1 MSSMR
6 QSRYIFWS
14 ILALA
19 LLLRAVAAIVIDRQV
34 TQAGRTFLIEGDANG
49 YWELAERIAA
59 GKNYSVYQPP
69 RFVER
74 TPGFP
79 LLLAASM
86 KLFGKSV
93 FAASLLMA
101 VVGTGCCW
109 LTWLLAKKL
118 FDDNT
123 ANWAMLSVAVSPLQI
138 GSNVQILSE
147 ASFSFDLLICL
158 LALARLIL
166 QPPSASYGRIA
177 FTNGVLTGL
186 TVLIRPGWILWV
198 GLSSLLVLLF
208 AKITISRRLLSSTL
222 IGLGCFVALLPWAWR
237 NHEVTGHWIFTSLW
251 SGPSLYDGLHEG
263 ATGASDMQFLEDDN
277 LFSKMSEFEVNEYYK
292 KRAVEFVTS
301 HPRRTIQLAFI
312 KAGRYLSPSLNA
324 TGFSGG
330 PFSLFCG
337 AWYFT
342 WTALI
347 LLGIWELRSR
357 LSIVALLVSPFLQF
371 LLVHMVFVGSIRYRL
386 PVEFPLSILAAHGL
400 VLLRQRWSPR
410 RRYESVSS
418 SGMT

>member
-1 MSSMR
+1 MR
-6 QSRYIFWS
+6 PSRYKFWS

-19 LLLRAVAAIVIDRQV
+19 LLLRVVAAMVIDRQV
-34 TQAGRTFLIEGDANG
+34 TQSGRTFLIEGDANG
-49 YWELAERIAA
+49 YWELAQRIAT
-59 GKNYSVYQPP
+59 GEDYSIYQPP
-69 RFVER
+69 RYVER

-79 LLLAASM
+79 LLLAASIR
-86 KLFGKSV
+86 LFGKSV
-93 FAASLLMA
+93 FAASLVMA

-118 FDDNT
+118 FDDTT
-123 ANWAMLSVAVSPLQI
+123 ANWAMLSVAISPLQI

-147 ASFSFDLLICL
+147 AWFTFGLLICL

-166 QPPSASYGRIA
+166 QPATTPCGRIA
-177 FTNGVLTGL
+177 FANGVLTGL
-186 TVLIRPGWILWV
+186 TVLIRPGWILWT
-198 GLSSLLVLLF
+198 GLSSLLVLMF
-208 AKITISRRLLSSTL
+208 GNMTNSRRLLSSVL
-222 IGLGCFVALLPWAWR
+222 IGLGCVTALLPWAWR
-237 NHEVTGHWIFTSLW
+237 NHDVTGHWIFTSLW

-277 LFSKMSEFEVNEYYK
+277 LFSKMSEFDVNENYK
-292 KRAVEFVTS
+292 KRAVDFVMA
-301 HPRRTIQLAFI
+301 HPGRTIQLAFI

-324 TGFSGG
+324 EGFSGG
-330 PFSLFCG
+330 PFSLFCF

-347 LLGIWELRSR
+347 FRGIWDLRRR
-357 LSIVALLVSPFLQF
+357 LSVVALLVSPFLQF

-386 PVEFPLSILAAHGL
+386 PVEFPLSILAAHGI
-400 VLLRQRWSPR
+400 VLLRQRWNHRGRP
-410 RRYESVSS
+410 EHESS

>member
-1 MSSMR
+1 MH
-6 QSRYIFWS
+6 QFRYTFWS

-19 LLLRAVAAIVIDRQV
+19 LLLRIVAAIVIDRHV

-49 YWELAERIAA
+49 YWELAERIA
-59 GKNYSVYQPP
+59 GGEDYSIYQPP
-69 RFVER
+69 RYVER

-79 LLLAASM
+79 LLVAASM

-93 FAASLLMA
+93 FGASLLMA

-109 LTWLLAKKL
+109 LTWLLAKNL
-118 FDDNT
+118 FDVST
-123 ANWAMLSVAVSPLQI
+123 ANWAMLAVAVSPLQI

-147 ASFSFDLLICL
+147 VWFSFGLLVCV

-166 QPPSASYGRIA
+166 QPPTASCGRIA
-177 FTNGVLTGL
+177 FGNGVLTGL
-186 TVLIRPGWILWV
+186 TVLIRPGWILWA
-198 GLSSLLVLLF
+198 GLSSLFVLLF
-208 AKITISRRLLSSTL
+208 GEKTISKRFLSGAL
-222 IGLGCFVALLPWAWR
+222 IGLGCFLALLPWAWR

-277 LFSKMSEFEVNEYYK
+277 LFSKMSEFDVNEHYK

-301 HPRRTIQLAFI
+301 HPGRTLRLAFI
-312 KAGRYLSPSLNA
+312 KAGRYLSPSLNV

-330 PFSLFCG
+330 PFSLFCV

-347 LLGIWELRSR
+347 LYGILDLRRRPS
-357 LSIVALLVSPFLQF
+357 VVVLLASPFLQF

-386 PVEFPLSILAAHGL
+386 PVEFPLSILAAHGF
-400 VLLRQRWSPR
+400 VLLRQRWNHR
-410 RRYESVSS
+410 GFHESESS
-418 SGMT
+418 SGTT

>member
-1 MSSMR
+1 MH
-6 QSRYIFWS
+6 QLRYAFLS

-19 LLLRAVAAIVIDRQV
+19 LLLRIVAAIVIDGQV

-59 GKNYSVYQPP
+59 GEDYSIYQPP
-69 RFVER
+69 RYVER

-86 KLFGKSV
+86 KLLGKSV

-118 FDDNT
+118 FDDST
-123 ANWAMLSVAVSPLQI
+123 ANWALLSVAVSPLQI

-147 ASFSFDLLICL
+147 AWFSFGLLICL

-166 QPPSASYGRIA
+166 QPPTASCGRIA
-177 FTNGVLTGL
+177 FANGVLTGL
-186 TVLIRPGWILWV
+186 TVLIRPGWILWA

-208 AKITISRRLLSSTL
+208 GKTTVKRRALSGAL

-277 LFSKMSEFEVNEYYK
+277 LFSKMSEFDVNEHYK
-292 KRAVEFVTS
+292 KRAVEFVAA
-301 HPRRTIQLAFI
+301 HPGRTIQLAFI

-330 PFSLFCG
+330 PFSLFCVG
-337 AWYFT
+337 WYST

-347 LLGIWELRSR
+347 LLGIWDLRSR
-357 LSIVALLVSPFLQF
+357 VPIVALLVSPFLQF

-400 VLLRQRWSPR
+400 VLLRQRWSR
-410 RRYESVSS
+410 RGRHESESS